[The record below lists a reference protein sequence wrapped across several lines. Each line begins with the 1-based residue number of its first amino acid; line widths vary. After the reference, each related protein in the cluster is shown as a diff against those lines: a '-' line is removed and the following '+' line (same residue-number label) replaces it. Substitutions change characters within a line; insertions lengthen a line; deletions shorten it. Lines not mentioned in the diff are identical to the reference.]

1 MNQNEIKFFTENEL
15 FLYDAAALP
24 FSYLLKSM
32 FVKIRRNLWGRYC
45 DKNTRMVW
53 TVSAVSDAMG
63 PADNVRNYLE
73 RQTIRSILSDIVKD
87 EPILSACEV
96 GCGYGRLI
104 MVLNEYADTVV
115 GFEREPHLVEVAKR
129 LLPNIEFCQCD
140 SLDKINQIKGPFDFA
155 MTWTMLQHLADDNC
169 RSVISSIK
177 HMVPNGYV
185 LISEKTEQVS
195 VTRNIA
201 DGNQFISRA
210 RSVETYE
217 EWMKP
222 YILVQTIDSNV
233 EPTYFN
239 KSPGTCMVFK
249 GQG

>member
-1 MNQNEIKFFTENEL
+1 MNQNEIKFFSENEL
-15 FLYDAAALP
+15 FLYDATALP

-32 FVKIRRNLWGRYC
+32 FVKMRRNLWGRYF
-45 DKNTRMVW
+45 DKNARMVW
-53 TVSAVSDAMG
+53 TISAVSDAIG

-87 EPILSACEV
+87 KPILSACEV

-104 MVLNEYADTVV
+104 MVLKEYADKVV
-115 GFEREPHLVEVAKR
+115 GFEREPHLVDVANGF
-129 LLPNIEFCQCD
+129 LPNIQFINVD
-140 SLDKINQIKGPFDFA
+140 SFDGINIIKPGPFDFA
-155 MTWTMLQHLADDNC
+155 MTWTVLQHLTDDNC

-222 YILVQTIDSNV
+222 YILIKKINSIIENTNH
-233 EPTYFN
+233 N
-239 KSPGTCMVFK
+239 KVPGTCMLFK
-249 GQG
+249 KQ